1 MFKQVKIIL
10 INTTHPG
17 NIGATARAMKN
28 MGFEHLCLVSPKKFP
43 SPDASARASGAEDIL
58 ERAEVVESLTEAL
71 KGCHWILGLSA
82 RIRKIPLPLF
92 SPRTAALEALD
103 CLSTSQALKV
113 ALVFGQEQSG
123 LLNEELDKCHG
134 QILIPAD
141 PSFPSLNLAQAVQVL
156 TYEFRMAFLELQQ
169 KESHQENQDQK
180 EVFVDAQEMENF
192 YQHLED
198 GLVAIKFLDLNQP
211 GHLLSHLR
219 RLYSRTH
226 LTRLEL
232 NIMRGILT
240 AMQKS
245 V

>member
-17 NIGATARAMKN
+17 NIGATARAIKN
-28 MGFEHLCLVSPKKFP
+28 MGFEHLCLVSPQKFP
-43 SPDASARASGAEDIL
+43 SPEAIARASGAEDIL
-58 ERAEVVESLTEAL
+58 EHAEVVESLTQAL
-71 KGCHWILGLSA
+71 KDCHWILGLSA
-82 RIRKIPLPLF
+82 RIRKIPMPLL
-92 SPRTAALEALD
+92 SPREAAREAVHR
-103 CLSTSQALKV
+103 LSASASYKV
-113 ALVFGQEQSG
+113 ALVFGREQSG
-123 LLNEELDKCHG
+123 LLNEEVDKCQG
-134 QILIPAD
+134 QILIPTN

-156 TYEFRMAFLELQQ
+156 TYEFRMAFLESGQ
-169 KESHQENQDQK
+169 KGSNNDNKDLEQA
-180 EVFVDAQEMENF
+180 FVGGQEMENF
-192 YQHLED
+192 YKHLED
-198 GLVAIKFLDLNQP
+198 CLVAIKFLDRERP

-240 AMQKS
+240 TMQKS